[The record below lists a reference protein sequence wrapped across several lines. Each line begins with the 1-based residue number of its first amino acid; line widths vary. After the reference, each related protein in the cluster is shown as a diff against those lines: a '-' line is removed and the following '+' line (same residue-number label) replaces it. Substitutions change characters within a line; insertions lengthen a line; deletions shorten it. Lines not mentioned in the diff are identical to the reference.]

1 MDREIH
7 LDHIAIAVED
17 LDAAIA
23 VFSKLLGRTDAG
35 KQHVSSEQVRL
46 AFFELG
52 TSRIELLE
60 PTGEDSPVGRFLRRR
75 GPGLHHIALRV
86 PDLDA
91 ALDRCRAAGL
101 QTIGEVPRRGA
112 GGRRIAFLHPRD
124 LGGVLVELAETSAD

>member
-17 LDAAIA
+17 LDAAIS
-23 VFSKLLGRTDAG
+23 VFSKLLGRADAG

-60 PTGEDSPVGRFLRRR
+60 PTGEDSPVGHFLRQR

-91 ALDRCRAAGL
+91 ALERCRAAGL
-101 QTIGEVPRRGA
+101 QTVGEAPRRGG
-112 GGRRIAFLHPRD
+112 GGRRIAFLHPRG